1 MSHAGVEARMCQAV
15 EGDQSSRGGSRDDE
29 YTEHPR
35 GPEAGEKLQV
45 VRPGNDK
52 WML

>member
-15 EGDQSSRGGSRDDE
+15 EDQSSLGGRRHDE

-35 GPEAGEKLQV
+35 GPEAGEELQV
-45 VRPGNDK
+45 ARSGNDK